1 MDVSL
6 LTLDLHTHT
15 HTAYRTAHEPIVQHP
30 LQVNPKEIYHALCP
44 LPALSPVPQQGD
56 PSSVT
61 EQAEN
66 EGAYRH
72 LLVNGVLAV
81 LLPTEDLENDCLTS
95 LVGQIF
101 SELIIANA
109 VANKLSEPW
118 LIYEFIIIASRTILQ
133 KRAAGNEGAAGDA
146 ANEGSSRDKRAAF
159 SIHAL
164 FWTVLQ
170 WCFLA
175 TAFLRTALAVFLVSR
190 SVPFRSSRSAG
201 KQYDGVDTKTGF
213 EAMHPANLPET
224 DPGPVKTPVLGFRCW
239 AAISNLIELDV
250 KTPWLHGTL
259 SLLQWIAMTGPG
271 RTANVDGRL
280 DR

>member
-1 MDVSL
+1 VYQIDVGP
-6 LTLDLHTHT
+6 LTLDLHA
-15 HTAYRTAHEPIVQHP
+15 HTAYRTAHEQIVQHP

-44 LPALSPVPQQGD
+44 LPALSPVPRQGD

-66 EGAYRH
+66 EGTYRQ

-95 LVGQIF
+95 LVGQIV

-118 LIYEFIIIASRTILQ
+118 LIYEVIIIASRTILQ
-133 KRAAGNEGAAGDA
+133 KRGSSDT
-146 ANEGSSRDKRAAF
+146 ANKGSSRDKRAAI
-159 SIHAL
+159 SIHVL
-164 FWTVLQ
+164 FWTVLR
-170 WCFLA
+170 WCFLM
-175 TAFLRTALAVFLVSR
+175 TAFLRTVLTILLASH
-190 SVPFRSSRSAG
+190 SAPFRSSRTASQ
-201 KQYDGVDTKTGF
+201 QYSGIDTEAGF
-213 EAMHPANLPET
+213 EAMRPAGQPEIDLGT
-224 DPGPVKTPVLGFRCW
+224 AKTPVLGFRCW
-239 AAISNLIELDV
+239 TAISNLIELDA
-250 KTPWLHGTL
+250 KMPWLHGTL
-259 SLLQWIAMTGPG
+259 SLLQWTAMTGPG